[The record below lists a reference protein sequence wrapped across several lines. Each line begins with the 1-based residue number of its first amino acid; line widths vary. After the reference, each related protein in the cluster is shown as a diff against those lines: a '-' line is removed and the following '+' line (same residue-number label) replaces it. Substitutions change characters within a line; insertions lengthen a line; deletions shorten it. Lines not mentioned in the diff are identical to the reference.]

1 MPSSIHR
8 ESPRPRPAVSENNLI
23 HALAWFGSTISRAPF
38 HAGGRTVERS
48 AYRPD
53 VKIRISSRFTARSL
67 CRNRVCSALVW
78 TPCREFRV
86 QRLNGG
92 LLRSDCL
99 HLTPFPVLRVPFR
112 SQRLPAILHPYLLGL
127 PPSGSSFRRA
137 VAAPG
142 SPSPFV
148 VKTVCQMEYMG
159 SRKFIPF

>member
-1 MPSSIHR
+1 MRHISTHGSAQR
-8 ESPRPRPAVSENNLI
+8 ALSLRLSCGAVNCQK
-23 HALAWFGSTISRAPF
+23 STD
-38 HAGGRTVERS
+38 
-48 AYRPD
+48 RPD
-53 VKIRISSRFTARSL
+53 VEIRISSRFTARSL

-137 VAAPG
+137 VAAPLAFPVRREDSMPNG
-142 SPSPFV
+142 IHR
-148 VKTVCQMEYMG
+148 VKKIYSVLNIRGQKNT
-159 SRKFIPF
+159 P